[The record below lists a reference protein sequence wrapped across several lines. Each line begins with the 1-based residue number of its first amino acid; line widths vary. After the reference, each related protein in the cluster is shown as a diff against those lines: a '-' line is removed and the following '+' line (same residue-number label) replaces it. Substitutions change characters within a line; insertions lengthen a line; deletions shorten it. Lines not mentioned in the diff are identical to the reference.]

1 MLHDDN
7 CTSSIKDISPGV
19 NIELARDAGS
29 NAIVFLPNSGNFL
42 VNFFVEHGL
51 PSPHRISRVIFLK
64 EYLFIL
70 RRVMYSLENE

>member
-29 NAIVFLPNSGNFL
+29 SAIVFAQFRQFFGNF
-42 VNFFVEHGL
+42 FFVEHGIPL
-51 PSPHRISRVIFLK
+51 PPPTIFL
-64 EYLFIL
+64 E
-70 RRVMYSLENE
+70 

>member
-29 NAIVFLPNSGNFL
+29 NAIVLAQFRQFFGNFFCRAW
-42 VNFFVEHGL
+42 N
-51 PSPHRISRVIFLK
+51 SPHHHISRVIFLK

-70 RRVMYSLENE
+70 RRVMYSSENE

>member
-29 NAIVFLPNSGNFL
+29 NAIVFLPNSGNVL
-42 VNFFVEHGL
+42 VNIFVEHGIL
-51 PSPHRISRVIFLK
+51 CSHLIS
-64 EYLFIL
+64 
-70 RRVMYSLENE
+70 